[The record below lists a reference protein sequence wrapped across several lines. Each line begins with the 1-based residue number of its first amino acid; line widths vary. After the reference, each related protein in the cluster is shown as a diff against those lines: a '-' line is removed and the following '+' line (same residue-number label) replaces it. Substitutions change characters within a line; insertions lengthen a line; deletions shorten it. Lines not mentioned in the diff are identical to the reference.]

1 LSSPTDTQRASSA
14 GAPAAPALAK
24 SLGIGAC
31 TAIVVGNMVGSGF
44 YLSPSAMAP
53 YGVLAILSWVV
64 MGAGAVC
71 LGLTFARLA
80 RISPATGGPYAYSRI
95 GYGDFV
101 GFLVAWGYWISIWA
115 SLPAIA
121 VAFTGSLFKI
131 VPAFQGNRPMAVLI
145 TIGVMWLVVLTN
157 LRGVKAAGV
166 VAEVTTYSKLVPF
179 AAISLVGLFFIK
191 LGNLSEFNP
200 SGHSLLSSA
209 ATLAPLTMFAYL
221 GLESATVPAG
231 DVKDPA
237 RTIPRSTILGV
248 STAALLYVLGTT
260 VVLGV
265 VPREELVKSAAP
277 FADAARIMWGGWAAG
292 IVGVAVMISSLG
304 ALNGWTLLMGQV
316 PMAAAQDRLFPTLFG
331 RVSSRGV
338 PAFSIIFSAILATAL
353 ILVQAA
359 GSAGFAAFYSLVVN
373 LATMTAVVPYAFC
386 ALAVGLVAAR
396 AVGNG
401 TVPRVSAVECIAFVF
416 SLFTLYGCGAEAV
429 LYGFL
434 LLMLGIPVYVWQV
447 RRQSAA
453 QRKSGVSDAG
463 GGLAAR
469 LPEPSAR
476 RESGTSVVKELG
488 ASAN

>member
-1 LSSPTDTQRASSA
+1 LSTVSERPSNTGS
-14 GAPAAPALAK
+14 APALK
-24 SLGIGAC
+24 SLGVGAC

-44 YLSPSAMAP
+44 YLSPSALAP

-64 MGAGAVC
+64 MGAGAIC
-71 LGLTFARLA
+71 LGLTFARLS
-80 RISPATGGPYAYSRI
+80 RLSPATGGPYAYSRM
-95 GYGDFV
+95 GFGDFA

-131 VPAFQGNRPMAVLI
+131 VPVLQGNRPMAVII
-145 TIGVMWLVVLTN
+145 TIGVMWLIVFTN
-157 LRGVKAAGV
+157 LRGVKEAGM
-166 VAEVTTYSKLVPF
+166 VAEVTTYSKLIPF
-179 AAISLVGLFFIK
+179 AAISIIGLFFIQW
-191 LGNLSEFNP
+191 GNLSEFNP
-200 SGHSLLSSA
+200 SGQPLLSSA

-237 RTIPRSTILGV
+237 RTIPYSTILGV
-248 STAALLYVLGTT
+248 SIAALLYVLGTT

-277 FADAARIMWGGWAAG
+277 FADAARIMWGTWAAD

-316 PMAAAQDRLFPTLFG
+316 PMAAAQDRLFPALFG
-331 RVSSRGV
+331 RVSKRGV
-338 PAFSIIFSAILATAL
+338 PAIGIIFSAILATAL

-359 GSAGFAAFYSLVVN
+359 GSSGFAAFYSLVVN

-386 ALAVGLVAAR
+386 ALAVGLVAAK
-396 AVGNG
+396 AAGG
-401 TVPRVSAVECIAFVF
+401 GKVPNVSPIEWIAFIF
-416 SLFTLYGCGAEAV
+416 SMFTLYGCGPEAV
-429 LYGFL
+429 LYGFV

-447 RRQSAA
+447 RQRSSAA
-453 QRKSGVSDAG
+453 
-463 GGLAAR
+463 
-469 LPEPSAR
+469 
-476 RESGTSVVKELG
+476 
-488 ASAN
+488 

>member
-1 LSSPTDTQRASSA
+1 VSEKQPASSNSS
-14 GAPAAPALAK
+14 APALK
-24 SLGIGAC
+24 SLGVAAC

-44 YLSPSAMAP
+44 YLSPSALAP
-53 YGVLAILSWVV
+53 YGILAILSWVV
-64 MGAGAVC
+64 MGGGAIC
-71 LGLTFARLA
+71 LGLTFARLS
-80 RISPATGGPYAYSRI
+80 RLSPATGGPYAYSRM
-95 GYGDFV
+95 GFGDFA

-131 VPAFQGNRPMAVLI
+131 VPVLQGNRPMAVAI
-145 TIGVMWLVVLTN
+145 TIGVMWLIVFTN
-157 LRGVKAAGV
+157 LRGVKEAGL

-179 AAISLVGLFFIK
+179 AAISIIGLFFIRP
-191 LGNLSEFNP
+191 GNLSEFNP
-200 SGHSLLSSA
+200 SGQSLLASA

-237 RTIPRSTILGV
+237 RTIPLSTIIGV
-248 STAALLYVLGTT
+248 SIAALLYVLGTT

-277 FADAARIMWGGWAAG
+277 FADAARIMWGGWAAD

-316 PMAAAQDRLFPTLFG
+316 PMAGAQDHLFPALFG

-338 PAFSIIFSAILATAL
+338 PAIGIIFSAILATSL

-359 GSAGFAAFYSLVVN
+359 GSSGFAAFYSLVVN

-386 ALAVGLVAAR
+386 ALSVGLVAAH
-396 AVGNG
+396 AAGGGKVPSVG
-401 TVPRVSAVECIAFVF
+401 VVEWIAFIF
-416 SLFTLYGCGAEAV
+416 SIFTLYGCGPEPV
-429 LYGFL
+429 LYGFV

-447 RRQSAA
+447 RQQSSAA
-453 QRKSGVSDAG
+453 SRI
-463 GGLAAR
+463 
-469 LPEPSAR
+469 
-476 RESGTSVVKELG
+476 
-488 ASAN
+488 